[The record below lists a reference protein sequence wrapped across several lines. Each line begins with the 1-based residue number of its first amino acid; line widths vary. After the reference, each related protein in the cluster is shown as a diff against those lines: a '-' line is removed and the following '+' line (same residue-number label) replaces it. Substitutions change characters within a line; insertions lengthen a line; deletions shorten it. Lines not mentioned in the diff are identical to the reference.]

1 MTGWRRT
8 VIGMNEWI
16 VFGGIVL
23 ISAVIVGWRGMLE
36 QKKERALAEKL
47 IREEY
52 GTAPGKE
59 RRREEAAVKGSY
71 LHYRKNTGIFFLDD
85 ITWNDLDMDLIF
97 QRMNYARSSAGAG
110 ELYRILRCPVAEWEV
125 LRERDVLAGCMQE
138 KSDLREQLSMA
149 LYEIGFTG
157 KYALEDYLDYL
168 GNLGKRDNIRH
179 ILMDLLYIPAV
190 GLLFTEPALGIL
202 LLFVVLVVNIMTYFK
217 EKGEVNP
224 YLISFAY
231 ILRMIKGAEKIK
243 GILNRAC
250 RSGSL
255 KADSAETEEVFE
267 KYQDILEKDV
277 KALGDFKSFSQVAM
291 SMSNPMGSSGPLD
304 LLFDYLKMALHLD
317 LMKFNQM
324 LKIVR
329 EKDALIRELVS
340 AVGTLDACISIAYF
354 RASLDGFCRPDIRE
368 EYGLC
373 AEKLYHPLLQDPV
386 KNSIDT
392 KKGVLVT
399 GSNAS
404 GKSTFLKTVALG
416 VVFAQTICT
425 VPAKRWSAP
434 FYRVMSSMAL
444 RDDLT
449 GGESYFMVEMR
460 ALKRILDAC
469 GEKEE
474 IDAEACA
481 DGKVNADAEVY
492 ASEKEEA
499 GAEIYAGK
507 KEGINTGMYA
517 LQRTPAVLCF
527 VDEVLRGTNTVERIA
542 ASSRILQSLTGE
554 SVLCFAATHDI
565 ELTHLLEG
573 AYENYHFE
581 ETIEDGDINFNYL
594 LKKGRAQSRNAIR
607 LLEVMGYDARVIREA
622 EELAERFLE
631 TGEWM
636 AG

>member
-1 MTGWRRT
+1 
-8 VIGMNEWI
+8 MNEWV

-23 ISAVIVGWRGMLE
+23 VSAVIVGWRGMLE
-36 QKKERALAEKL
+36 QKKQRALAEKL

-52 GTAPGKE
+52 GTVPGRE

-71 LHYRKNTGIFFLDD
+71 LLDRKTASTFFLDD
-85 ITWNDLDMDLIF
+85 ITWNDLDLDLVF
-97 QRMNYARSSAGAG
+97 QRMNYARSSAGAA
-110 ELYRILRCPVAEWEV
+110 ELYRMLRCPVMERET
-125 LRERDVLAGCMQE
+125 LRERDALASCMQE
-138 KSDLREQLSMA
+138 KNALREQMSMA

-157 KYALEDYLDYL
+157 KYAFEDYLDYL
-168 GNLGKRDNIRH
+168 ENLGKRDNVRH
-179 ILMDLLYIPAV
+179 ILMDLLYLPAV
-190 GLLFTEPALGIL
+190 GLLFTEPALGVF
-202 LLFVVLVVNIMTYFK
+202 LLFVVLVINIMTYFK

-243 GILNRAC
+243 GILNKAC

-255 KADSAETEEVFE
+255 KTESVATEEAFV
-267 KYQDILEKDV
+267 KYQDILEKDI
-277 KALGDFKSFSQVAM
+277 KALGEFKSFSQVAM

-324 LKIVR
+324 LKVVR

-340 AVGTLDACISIAYF
+340 AVGTLDACICIAYF

-368 EYGLC
+368 EYGLS
-373 AEKLYHPLLQDPV
+373 AEELYHPLLHDPV

-392 KKGVLVT
+392 RWGVLVT

-416 VVFAQTICT
+416 AVFAQTICT

-449 GGESYFMVEMR
+449 GGESYFMVEIR

-469 GEKEE
+469 GGKTET
-474 IDAEACA
+474 DAGIFSAYSGQETAWSD
-481 DGKVNADAEVY
+481 DGGEPGCTAGRDDGGEPGCTVGRDSGGKPGYTAER
-492 ASEKEEA
+492 
-499 GAEIYAGK
+499 
-507 KEGINTGMYA
+507 
-517 LQRTPAVLCF
+517 RTPAVFCF

-554 SVLCFAATHDI
+554 KVLCFAATHDI
-565 ELTHLLEG
+565 ELTHLLEEF
-573 AYENYHFE
+573 YENYHFE
-581 ETIEDGDINFNYL
+581 ETIEDGDISFNYL

-607 LLEVMGYDARVIREA
+607 LLEVMGYDEQVIREA
-622 EELAERFLE
+622 EALAERFLE
-631 TGEWM
+631 TGEWTR
-636 AG
+636 

>member
-1 MTGWRRT
+1 
-8 VIGMNEWI
+8 MNEWI
-16 VFGGIVL
+16 IFGGIVL
-23 ISAVIVGWRGMLE
+23 VSAVIVGWRGMLE
-36 QKKERALAEKL
+36 QKKQRALAEKL

-52 GTAPGKE
+52 GTVPGKE
-59 RRREEAAVKGSY
+59 RRREEAAIKGSY
-71 LHYRKNTGIFFLDD
+71 LHDRKNAGQFFLDD
-85 ITWNDLDMDLIF
+85 ITWNDLDMDLMF

-110 ELYRILRCPVAEWEV
+110 ELYRMLRCPVTEREV
-125 LRERDVLAGCMQE
+125 LRERDTLAGCMQE

-168 GNLGKRDNIRH
+168 DNLGKRDNIRH

-202 LLFVVLVVNIMTYFK
+202 LLFVVLVANIMTYFK
-217 EKGEVNP
+217 EKGEANP

-255 KADSAETEEVFE
+255 KADSAEAEAVFE

-277 KALGDFKSFSQVAM
+277 KALGDFRSFSQMAM

-317 LMKFNQM
+317 LIKFNQM

-368 EYGLC
+368 EYGLS
-373 AEKLYHPLLQDPV
+373 AEELYHPLLHDPV

-392 KKGVLVT
+392 KRGVLVT

-416 VVFAQTICT
+416 AVFAQTICT

-449 GGESYFMVEMR
+449 GGESYFMVEIR

-469 GEKEE
+469 GENEE
-474 IDAEACA
+474 TGAGIYSGQEAA
-481 DGKVNADAEVY
+481 GGDRGGKM
-492 ASEKEEA
+492 
-499 GAEIYAGK
+499 GYAG
-507 KEGINTGMYA
+507 G
-517 LQRTPAVLCF
+517 QRLPAVLCF

-542 ASSRILQSLTGE
+542 ASSRILQSLTGKG
-554 SVLCFAATHDI
+554 VLCFAATHDI

-581 ETIEDGDINFNYL
+581 ETIEDGDISFNYL

-631 TGEWM
+631 TGEWLANGIEDDIAM
-636 AG
+636 GKGMVI

>member
-1 MTGWRRT
+1 MTA
-8 VIGMNEWI
+8 MKEWI
-16 VFGGIVL
+16 VFGAIVL
-23 ISAVIVGWRGMLE
+23 VSAMIVGWRGLLE
-36 QKKERALAEKL
+36 QKKRRALAEKL

-52 GTAPGKE
+52 GTTPGRE

-71 LHYRKNTGIFFLDD
+71 LHCIKDADIFFLDD

-110 ELYRILRCPVAEWEV
+110 ELYRMLRCPVMEKDV
-125 LRERDVLAGCMQE
+125 LRERDVLADCMQE
-138 KSDLREQLSMA
+138 KSTLREQVSMA

-168 GNLGKRDNIRH
+168 NHLGKRDNIRH
-179 ILMDLLYIPAV
+179 ILMDCFYLPAA
-190 GLLFTEPALGIL
+190 GLMVIEPALGVVL
-202 LLFVVLVVNIMTYFK
+202 VFVVLVINIMTYFR

-255 KADSAETEEVFE
+255 KTDSAEAEEVFA
-267 KYQDILEKDV
+267 KYQDILEKDI
-277 KALGDFKSFSQVAM
+277 KALGEFRSFSQVAM
-291 SMSNPMGSSGPLD
+291 SMSNPMGGSGPLD

-329 EKDALIRELVS
+329 EKDAVIREMVQ

-368 EYGLC
+368 GYGLC
-373 AEKLYHPLLQDPV
+373 AEELYHPLLHDPV

-392 KKGVLVT
+392 KRGVLVT

-416 VVFAQTICT
+416 AVFAQTICS

-449 GGESYFMVEMR
+449 GGESYFMVEIR

-469 GEKEE
+469 GEK
-474 IDAEACA
+474 AET
-481 DGKVNADAEVY
+481 G
-492 ASEKEEA
+492 
-499 GAEIYAGK
+499 IYAGR
-507 KEGINTGMYA
+507 KEETDGRIHADETAAKGGGGRPECRNTAQGSA
-517 LQRTPAVLCF
+517 AVLCF

-554 SVLCFAATHDI
+554 GVLCFAATHDI

-573 AYENYHFE
+573 IYENYHFE
-581 ETIEDGDINFNYL
+581 EAIENGDISFNYL
-594 LKKGRAQSRNAIR
+594 LRKGRAQSRNAIR
-607 LLEVMGYDARVIREA
+607 LLEVMGYEEQVIREA
-622 EELAERFLE
+622 EALAERFLE
-631 TGEWM
+631 TGEWVRI
-636 AG
+636 GGEVS